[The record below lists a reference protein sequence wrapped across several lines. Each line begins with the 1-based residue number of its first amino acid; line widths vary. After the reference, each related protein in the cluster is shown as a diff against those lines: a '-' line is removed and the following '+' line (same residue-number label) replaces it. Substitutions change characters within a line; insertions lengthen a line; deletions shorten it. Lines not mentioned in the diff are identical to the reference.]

1 MQLSCE
7 EVATLLTPFVDG
19 EFDAIEGA
27 QIEAH
32 LGSCHA
38 CARSARLQSAF
49 KHALRRSSRPSAAPE
64 GLREAVLARLHE
76 VDLDAED
83 LEHGGAQTFW
93 AWVARRLT
101 PRTVAFTAAAGG
113 IAAWIIAG
121 GLQHPLLQADADRR
135 LYAEQAHAT
144 LEDGIAIHART
155 LPLDYAASDA
165 GSVQRWL
172 QGRLDF
178 GVQLPHFAPQ
188 NGPPPA
194 LQGVRL
200 STLHSRPAAVISYTV
215 PAVQGRRVSLVI
227 VDDPEPQM
235 AGAVRQLQGRKVWL
249 TQARGFNVASWRS
262 HEIVY
267 SLISDLDESDVLELV
282 RAAEVR

>member
-7 EVATLLTPFVDG
+7 DVATLLTPFVDG
-19 EFDAIEGA
+19 EFDAAEGA

-32 LGSCHA
+32 LGGCHA

-49 KHALRRSSRPSAAPE
+49 KQTLRRSGGPSAAPE
-64 GLREAVLARLHE
+64 GLREAVLARL
-76 VDLDAED
+76 LDAED
-83 LEHGGAQTFW
+83 PEQGSAQTFW
-93 AWVARRLT
+93 AWVSRRLT

-113 IAAWIIAG
+113 IAAWLIAG

-135 LYAEQAHAT
+135 VFAEQAHAA
-144 LEDGIAIHART
+144 LDDGIAIHART
-155 LPLDYAASDA
+155 LPLDYTASDA

-178 GVQLPHFAPQ
+178 GVQLPRFAPQ
-188 NGPPPA
+188 KGPPPA

-200 STLHSRPAAVISYTV
+200 STLHSRPAAVISYLV
-215 PAVQGRRVSLVI
+215 PAVEGRRVSLVI
-227 VDDPEPQM
+227 MDDPDPQM